1 MGETIASTHAKT
13 TKLGV
18 HRLVAE
24 LNDGLGATLVAVLAG
39 VRDRALPYKW
49 AKSDGPVPGD
59 ESYRRLQAAHRAW
72 TLIRGADDD
81 YVARNWFVGANPRL
95 EEQSPVMRLRDGDV
109 RAVMA
114 AAQAF
119 VDGMDE

>member
-1 MGETIASTHAKT
+1 MDETIASTHAKT

-18 HRLVAE
+18 HQVVAE
-24 LNDGLGATLVAVLAG
+24 LNDGLGATLVALLAA
-39 VRDRALPYKW
+39 VRDRKLPYKW
-49 AKSDGPVPGD
+49 AKPNGPVPGP

-72 TLIRGADDD
+72 TLIRQADDD
-81 YVARNWFVGANPRL
+81 YVARNWFIGANPRL
-95 EEQSPVMRLRDGDV
+95 NEQPPVMRLRDGDV
-109 RAVMA
+109 PAVMA